1 MLCTARDSSVCCNL
15 NRQTQGD
22 FGVNVTAI
30 RNWIFGAVLG
40 GLSLA
45 FASTAWAQVDTEPQ
59 VFYVDRANIVGEIGN
74 SYRPY
79 RTIGK
84 ALQQV
89 VPGRGDIIYVRPGR
103 YDERIVVPPNTAIIA
118 EAGAGET
125 RIAGNAAL
133 SENLVSLTGGTV
145 FSGFTVGPTK
155 GNGLL
160 VANAQ
165 SAEVTNCAFHDSG
178 RGVAVDVGAT
188 LTITNCAFHANE
200 VSIIVEPGGTI
211 ASARN
216 NIFSADNVGIF
227 LNEGATLSS
236 GYNCFF
242 GNGPTVSGGTPD
254 VTDFR
259 ANPQFVDAPNQNFH
273 LKSGSA
279 MRDNGDPDA
288 AFNDLDGTAN
298 DLGADGG
305 PQGQLD
311 SLAPYIG
318 VEVTPIPGT
327 TPQPLTYQFDA
338 SSSFDYWGLLEL
350 AWDFDASDGFSFG
363 DALGT
368 QVSHTYAVAGRY
380 LVGVRAVDE
389 NGWETEKF
397 FVVDTGNALPSGIFA
412 TRRASAAPFRTDL
425 GALTSGEI
433 ASVAWD
439 LELDG
444 TVDVERF
451 TTTYILPEDA
461 VPGTYHVGLQV
472 RRANS
477 NSVSEAI
484 LPLTLTRATVVAA
497 QQVAP
502 QAGTT
507 FLVESAGVLNGA
519 NVEIPR
525 LTVST
530 ETLFAAAAPDADD
543 FASLPEGTL
552 VALAEFGPADRP
564 FAQRLPLSVP
574 LSKTPTDDATVSVYR
589 WDSDTGAWNTMGI
602 QAVAVSPDAIPQAVF
617 EASQL
622 GVFAIMS
629 DKVVDDGNGNG
640 GGVTCNNCEAPTL
653 ASSTGDLSIMGL
665 LLITLLT
672 LGIARGRQAN
682 KLQR

>member
-1 MLCTARDSSVCCNL
+1 MQS
-15 NRQTQGD
+15 QGD
-22 FGVNVTAI
+22 FGVNVTAM
-30 RNWIFGAVLG
+30 RNWILGAVLS

-45 FASTAWAQVDTEPQ
+45 LISPAWAQTDAEPQ

-103 YDERIVVPPNTAIIA
+103 YDERIVVPPNTSIIA

-133 SENLVSLTGGTV
+133 SENLVSLTGGAV

-155 GNGLL
+155 GNALL

-165 SAEVTNCAFHDSG
+165 AAEVTNCAFHDSG

-188 LTITNCAFHANE
+188 LTITNCTFHANE
-200 VSIIVEPGGTI
+200 TSIIVEAGASI
-211 ASARN
+211 ADARN
-216 NIFSADNVGIF
+216 NIFSADTVGIF
-227 LNEGATLSS
+227 LNEGATLTS

-242 GNGPTVSGGTPD
+242 GNGPTVAGGTPD

-259 ANPQFVDAPNQNFH
+259 ANPQFVDAVNQNFH
-273 LKSGSA
+273 LKAGSA

-305 PQGQLD
+305 PQGQRDNL
-311 SLAPYIG
+311 SPYIG
-318 VEVTPIPGT
+318 VEVAPVGNT
-327 TPQPLTYQFDA
+327 TPQPLSYQFDA

-350 AWDFDASDGFSFG
+350 AWDFDASDGFTYEDAFG
-363 DALGT
+363 A
-368 QVSHTYAVAGRY
+368 QPEHTYAVAGRY
-380 LVGVRAVDE
+380 LVGVRALDE

-412 TRRASAAPFRTDL
+412 TKRASAAPFRTDL

-439 LELDG
+439 LNLDG

-451 TTTYILPEDA
+451 TTTYILPESA
-461 VPGTYHVGLQV
+461 TPGTYHVGLQV
-472 RRANS
+472 RRTNS
-477 NSVSEAI
+477 ASVSEAI
-484 LPLTLTRATVVAA
+484 LPLTLTRGTVVAA

-507 FLVESAGVLNGA
+507 FVVDSPSLLNGA
-519 NVEIPR
+519 SVEIPR

-530 ETLFAAAAPDADD
+530 ETLFAAATPDATD
-543 FASLPEGTL
+543 FAPLPEGTL

-574 LSKTPTDDATVSVYR
+574 LTTTPAEDATVSVYR
-589 WDSDTGAWNTMGI
+589 WDSDSSTWSTSGI
-602 QAVAVSPDAIPQAVF
+602 QAVAVSPDAIPKAVF

-622 GVFAIMS
+622 GVFAVMA

-640 GGVTCNNCEAPTL
+640 GGVSCNNCEAPTL
-653 ASSTGDLSIMGL
+653 ASSMGDLSVVGL
-665 LLITLLT
+665 MLMALLT
-672 LGIARGRQAN
+672 LGIARSKQAA
-682 KLQR
+682 KIQR